1 MKIIRTER
9 IVLEPQVA
17 GHAEEMFH
25 VLSDPAI
32 YEHENE
38 PPASLD
44 WLRNRFSKLEARR
57 STDGTEQWLNWVI
70 RLSPSQLI
78 GYVQA
83 TVFSDSTA
91 AIAYVLSSAFW
102 GQGYAS
108 EAVQAMMTELIS
120 QYRVRS
126 FSAVLKQSNLRSL
139 HLLNRMAFSQ
149 ASPEAHV
156 KAKVEIDEVMM
167 IRNA

>member
-1 MKIIRTER
+1 MKIIHTDR

-17 GHAEEMFH
+17 GHAEEMFY

-44 WLRNRFSKLEARR
+44 WLRNRFSKLETRR

-70 RLSPSQLI
+70 RLSPSPLI

-83 TVFSDSTA
+83 TVFSDATA

-102 GQGYAS
+102 RQGYAS
-108 EAVQAMMTELIS
+108 EAVQAMMTELTL
-120 QYRVRS
+120 QYQVHS

-139 HLLNRMAFSQ
+139 RLLNRLNFSR

-156 KAKVEIDEVMM
+156 KANVEIDEVMM
-167 IRNA
+167 FRNA

>member
-1 MKIIRTER
+1 MKTINTDRII
-9 IVLEPQVA
+9 LEPQVA
-17 GHAEEMFH
+17 GHAEEMFR
-25 VLSDPAI
+25 VLSDPTI

-38 PPASLD
+38 PPTSLD
-44 WLRNRFSKLEARR
+44 WLRQRFFKLESRR

-70 RLSPSQLI
+70 RLSPTQLI

-102 GQGYAS
+102 GQGFAS
-108 EAVQAMMTELIS
+108 EAVHAMMTELIS
-120 QYRVRS
+120 QYRVHS

-139 HLLNRMAFSQ
+139 RLLNRMGFSQ
-149 ASPEAHV
+149 ASPEEHL

-167 IRNA
+167 LRNA